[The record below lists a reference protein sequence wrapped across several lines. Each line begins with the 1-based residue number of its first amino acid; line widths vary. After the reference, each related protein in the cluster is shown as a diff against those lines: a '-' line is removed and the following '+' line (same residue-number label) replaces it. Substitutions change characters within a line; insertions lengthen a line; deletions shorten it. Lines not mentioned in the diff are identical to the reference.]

1 MAAVFAGLAK
11 KEKDVQEANEQM
23 ACSSTGVPKVNNLK
37 RAFRK
42 LETACEKPLKL
53 YVKAEKKA
61 DNVVQH
67 TLLLCL

>member
-1 MAAVFAGLAK
+1 MTR
-11 KEKDVQEANEQM
+11 
-23 ACSSTGVPKVNNLK
+23 SSTGVPKANNLK